1 MSNMNIGYANAS
13 RISSMYGTNLT
24 NLLGNITLVAA
35 PIPANGVYLFLFS
48 CMIYSSANGTNL
60 IYACLSSNPTV
71 PDSDTY
77 ESNYTIPTATT
88 VNINLQRVYT
98 NVTNTPYTMYFYAWS
113 NTVNTGIYL
122 QAGTMN
128 TIKLA

>member
-1 MSNMNIGYANAS
+1 
-13 RISSMYGTNLT
+13 MYGTNIT
-24 NLLGNITLVAA
+24 SQLGNLTLVAA
-35 PIPANGVYLFLFS
+35 PIPANGVYLFLFN

-60 IYACLSSNPTV
+60 IYACLSSNPSFA
-71 PDSDTY
+71 DSDTY
-77 ESNYTIPTATT
+77 ESTYSIATGANL
-88 VNINLQRVYT
+88 NITLQRVYT
-98 NVTNTPYTMYFYAWS
+98 NVTNIPFTMYFYARS